1 MMGGRKIPGGIMVIT
16 GFASFVY
23 LFITGD
29 NYSMKAY
36 PILQLN
42 LYFSLLV
49 LVSVWIDKDLE
60 KEKFK
65 FEAELFLPIWL
76 SIAAVITAFESL
88 GRITG
93 ILWLLWMFLPL
104 VYPDKVLRLISYLA
118 HEFKLKD
125 PKRSVLLMI
134 VIPLSLVF
142 YYRIIYGLQAL
153 VLLALYLLN
162 FVQEFRLKNKVGY
175 NECGVVR
182 GDLSG
187 KE

>member
-1 MMGGRKIPGGIMVIT
+1 MMGARKIPGSIMVVT
-16 GFASFVY
+16 GLASLVY

-42 LYFSLLV
+42 LYYSLLV

-60 KEKFK
+60 EEKFR
-65 FEAELFLPIWL
+65 FEAGLFLPIWL
-76 SIAAVITAFESL
+76 SIAALITAFESL

-93 ILWLLWMFLPL
+93 ILWLLWIFLPL

-118 HEFKLKD
+118 HEFKLEED

-134 VIPLSLVF
+134 AVPLSLVF

-153 VLLALYLLN
+153 ALLALYILN
-162 FVQEFRLKNKVGY
+162 FVPEFRLKNPG
-175 NECGVVR
+175 EAR
-182 GDLSG
+182 
-187 KE
+187 